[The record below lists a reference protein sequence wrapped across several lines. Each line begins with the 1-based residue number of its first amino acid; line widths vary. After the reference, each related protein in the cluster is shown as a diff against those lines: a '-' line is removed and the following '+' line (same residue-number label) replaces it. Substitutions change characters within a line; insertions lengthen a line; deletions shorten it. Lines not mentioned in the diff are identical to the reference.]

1 MSQVVETK
9 RICDR
14 CKRELPLYPSFKI
27 MRGKPN
33 KIQALA
39 TRHSWGDGYPVDS
52 IKELCPNCKKE
63 FDAFMAGARWN
74 VIELYEFLARLR
86 RGCMY
91 GCFFAVKKSWADAW
105 MKSRT

>member
-1 MSQVVETK
+1 MAYALKVVSATDVA
-9 RICDR
+9 R
-14 CKRELPLYPSFKI
+14 SWF
-27 MRGKPN
+27 
-33 KIQALA
+33 A

-86 RGCMY
+86 PGVYVRV
-91 GCFFAVKKSWADAW
+91 FFAVKKSWADAW